1 MASKICTFH
10 PFFLAPQGL
19 DLALLAAVTAI
30 DSLAL
35 HCTGSTAVNSLFS
48 TKTNQDLSWEFE
60 TADATN

>member
-10 PFFLAPQGL
+10 PFFLAPQAL

-35 HCTGSTAVNSLFS
+35 LCTGSTVKYTCSILRI
-48 TKTNQDLSWEFE
+48 QCRD
-60 TADATN
+60 